1 MLHTMQIAVEVYPY
15 KWVFYTYKWYPVD
28 ILGLWE
34 CEYSKET
41 KLSRTPS
48 KGINVSTAHL

>member
-1 MLHTMQIAVEVYPY
+1 MQIAVEVYPY